1 MKGRQSVDSLTTITS
16 GQLEEAMKVDDQ
28 TNLFD
33 KAAEEL
39 ENECKGSFEAKCKDY
54 VLEGKEIQ
62 DSKDRI
68 SEMALRMLAMEERV
82 KKNLDA
88 SVAGDQKATDE
99 LTQFFKEEGFNEEDI
114 DKIIKNK
121 EKVKIATKQI
131 IKNYEQRRQAVINN
145 LQNKLDKMVPKDDTD
160 QEKLSIIKQV
170 SQELMDRPKHYQQL
184 LHYSNIVS
192 SYLSTT
198 SGSDDATNGDQS
210 SGQTLQV
217 DDANNANRYTTAA
230 SKELGSLGQDYQ
242 DSQDDLAKKFDVEAD
257 DNPDTGEESLISIG
271 LDTINSF
278 LYKEVTE

>member
-1 MKGRQSVDSLTTITS
+1 AATEVIQEAIKKLAEEEKGEGSLGNAVTGKKLSIYNGAKMKGRQSVDSLTTITS

-145 LQNKLDKMVPKDDTD
+145 
-160 QEKLSIIKQV
+160 
-170 SQELMDRPKHYQQL
+170 
-184 LHYSNIVS
+184 
-192 SYLSTT
+192 
-198 SGSDDATNGDQS
+198 
-210 SGQTLQV
+210 
-217 DDANNANRYTTAA
+217 
-230 SKELGSLGQDYQ
+230 
-242 DSQDDLAKKFDVEAD
+242 
-257 DNPDTGEESLISIG
+257 
-271 LDTINSF
+271 
-278 LYKEVTE
+278 